1 MLLKFENAERLFHS
15 FELKEKWS
23 LWLMVNYSHR
33 IRQ

>member
-1 MLLKFENAERLFHS
+1 MLLKFEKAEMLFHS

-23 LWLMVNYSHR
+23 LWLMVNNGHR